1 MDDFAAKTEGAGA
14 LRGVR
19 PARQRRS
26 RETQDKIVTAALAVF
41 ADRGFEGAST
51 HEIAEV
57 AGINQPLI
65 LYHFGSKE
73 RLWQAAAERILD
85 RFLDGWRQRV
95 EWLEGLGSAARLK
108 IMLADFV
115 TFTTEHPEL
124 FQFLIEANKR
134 GDFQLSALVESR
146 LRPYFEFI
154 CGEIKEA
161 QSAGAMPPGNPAV
174 LHYAMI
180 GAGAALSALGTE
192 FKMLTGVAADD
203 PEVVEAQADAITR
216 LFFPD

>member
-1 MDDFAAKTEGAGA
+1 MSTSMRRQAA
-14 LRGVR
+14 
-19 PARQRRS
+19 QSRS
-26 RETQDKIVTAALAVF
+26 LETQEKIVTAARVVF
-41 ADRGFEGAST
+41 AERGFEGAST
-51 HEIAEV
+51 HEIAKR
-57 AGINQPLI
+57 AGVNQPLI

-73 RLWQAAAERILD
+73 RLWLAAAESILD
-85 RFLDGWRQRV
+85 EFLDGWRQRV

-115 TFTTEHPEL
+115 IFTAEHPEL

-134 GDFQLSALVESR
+134 DDMQLAALVESR

-154 CGEIKEA
+154 CGEIEEA

-180 GAGAALSALGTE
+180 GAAATLSALGTE
-192 FKMLTGVAADD
+192 FEMLSGVAADEPD
-203 PEVVEAQADAITR
+203 IVRAQAEVVTR
-216 LFFPD
+216 LFFPE